1 MKKLSELKESYANI
15 EYLKA
20 KPRTSSKF
28 LALKNQ
34 IIKSRNEAKD
44 PDLTLAAQH
53 KQAEAMK
60 TAAIKEFLADAA
72 DEQRFHNT
80 TIAEIKDGARAIV
93 TQELPPA
100 SVEAQRLFERQ
111 LMDLKVDV
119 AVGRNPQQAVTA
131 LVNHVK
137 EPALAAQLASEL
149 PALITQAMSRAT
161 GPQINEWQQA
171 FSVAYEDVKQKS
183 YTEEMHEASELYDA
197 VTASENHSL
206 YGNLYHADFIEG
218 TLGAQWVEAFKDPT
232 TYDPKD
238 ATEPELGAR
247 ARRLAEAKEEVKRNP
262 TDQNMGAFIR
272 LQHELNAEAEA
283 EQAAVE

>member
-1 MKKLSELKESYANI
+1 MKKLSELKDSYANVA
-15 EYLKA
+15 YLKE
-20 KPRTSSKF
+20 KPRTSSEL
-28 LALKNQ
+28 LALKNK
-34 IIKSRNEAKD
+34 IVKSRDAAKD

-60 TAAIKEFLADAA
+60 TAAIKEFLAEAA
-72 DEQRFHNT
+72 DKQRYHNAAV
-80 TIAEIKDGARAIV
+80 AEIKEGARAIV

-100 SVEAQRLFERQ
+100 SLEAQRLFDRQ
-111 LMDLKVDV
+111 LIDLKVDI

-131 LVNHVK
+131 LANQVK
-137 EPALAAQLASEL
+137 EPALATQLTAEL

-171 FSVAYEDVKQKS
+171 FSLAYEDVKQKS

-218 TLGAQWVEAFKDPT
+218 TLGAQWLEAFKDPT
-232 TYDPKD
+232 TYDPTDEEK
-238 ATEPELGAR
+238 PELDAR
-247 ARRLAEAKEEVKRNP
+247 AQRLAEAEKEVRQNPSIENRAAFSKLKR
-262 TDQNMGAFIR
+262 
-272 LQHELNAEAEA
+272 ELEAEVES
-283 EQAAVE
+283 EQVAAD